1 MHICLGHFK
10 QRVYTRDATIPD
22 HLLGLALPHLRD
34 GQKLWLEIDTGRHV
48 VIYNESELALACR
61 AVAEYHRALRDLD
74 DDKWVQ
80 ETANIWEKMVF
91 PLEIWEPKRSRSKKR
106 EARKVPRNGA
116 RNEGLEE
123 EPDEVSEETQE
134 ETPHSQKEEEGNC
147 EGTQNSEPHVVEG
160 QRRREDENVAQVQ
173 PKNALRVK
181 TGYQPRNFLGTPEM
195 PPVPRR
201 TLPVACQMKQTPKK
215 GTDSITQKNMFKGDT
230 GARENKETDVSY
242 LKPMNP

>member
-22 HLLGLALPHLRD
+22 HLLGLSLPHLRD

-91 PLEIWEPKRSRSKKR
+91 PLEIWEPKRNKSKKR
-106 EARKVPRNGA
+106 EARKVLRNGA

-123 EPDEVSEETQE
+123 EPDEASEETLE
-134 ETPHSQKEEEGNC
+134 EISYSQKEEERNC
-147 EGTQNSEPHVVEG
+147 EGIQGSENHAVKE
-160 QRRREDENVAQVQ
+160 QRHPEDENVIQAQ

-195 PPVPRR
+195 PLMPRR
-201 TLPVACQMKQTPKK
+201 TLPVSCHMKQTPKK
-215 GTDSITQKNMFKGDT
+215 GTDLITPKNLFQGDT
-230 GARENKETDVSY
+230 RAKGNKESDVSY